1 MAQRNQATYDYTS
14 IDPGYYDDV
23 FRRGAGIQSKWHH
36 LKFKYVR
43 ARMPE
48 NYSKHLDIGCG
59 PGTFIGTL
67 REDGRSV
74 GTDVA
79 DPQIQYALREY
90 RTDAHQFRCVS
101 PGPLPFEDAAFDVVT
116 LIELIEHLAMSD
128 IEKLLGEALR
138 VLVPGGRLLL
148 TTPNYGSLWPLL
160 EKIVNARGEVTYEEQ
175 HITFFK
181 RRRLLGLLEGIGL
194 ADCSVKTF
202 QGISPFVAALGW
214 KLADAVQIVE
224 NPLLSRAMGFLLLGS
239 GSKP

>member
-1 MAQRNQATYDYTS
+1 MPQDYD
-14 IDPGYYDDV
+14 
-23 FRRGAGIQSKWHH
+23 R
-36 LKFKYVR
+36 
-43 ARMPE
+43 
-48 NYSKHLDIGCG
+48 HLDIGCG

-67 REDGRSV
+67 DDEARSIGV
-74 GTDVA
+74 DLA
-79 DPQIQYALREY
+79 EPQIQYARREY
-90 RTDAHQFRCVS
+90 QTDMHEFSCV
-101 PGPLPFEDAAFDVVT
+101 AAGKLEFDDDNFGVVT
-116 LIELIEHLAMSD
+116 MVELIEHLALD
-128 IEKLLGEALR
+128 VIEQVFAEARR
-138 VLVPGGRLLL
+138 VLIPGGKLIV

-160 EKIVNARGEVTYEEQ
+160 EKIVNARAEVTYEDQ